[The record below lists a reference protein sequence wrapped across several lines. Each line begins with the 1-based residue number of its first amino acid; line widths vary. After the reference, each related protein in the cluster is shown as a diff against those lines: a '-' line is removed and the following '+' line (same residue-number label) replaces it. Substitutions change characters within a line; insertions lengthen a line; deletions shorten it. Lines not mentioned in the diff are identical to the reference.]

1 MSGIGVV
8 SDDNMH
14 ARTLSLWHA
23 RARFFTDFSSW
34 VAFVSRGLVGTHG
47 VGDDCCVVCVT
58 CICLCTYDLS
68 VVYFA
73 SSSVLRVVAMLLN
86 APLI

>member
-1 MSGIGVV
+1 MSGIGVF
-8 SDDNMH
+8 SDDKRH
-14 ARTLSLWHA
+14 AHTLSLWHA

-47 VGDDCCVVCVT
+47 VGDDCCFVCMCYVYLYA
-58 CICLCTYDLS
+58 CI
-68 VVYFA
+68 V